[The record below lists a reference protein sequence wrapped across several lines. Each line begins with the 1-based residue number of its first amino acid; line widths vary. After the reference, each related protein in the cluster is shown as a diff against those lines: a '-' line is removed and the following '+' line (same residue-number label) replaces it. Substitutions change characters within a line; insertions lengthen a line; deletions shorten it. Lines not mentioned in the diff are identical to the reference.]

1 MTYDQGVADL
11 ASHPEDRGR
20 HAVFADWL
28 LERGDPR
35 GEALA
40 LELSGGGSKLR
51 ALQKK
56 HAREWLGPAFEH
68 VELERCAFYGAFP
81 IKLSFKRGA
90 PIADVPQTV
99 RHLAGDW
106 RQLPAVAPRR
116 FEVLEVLVG
125 LGMAFSDFRA
135 LAEELDEV
143 AKVKAKRLLLVLDTF
158 AGAEAAQFLAMG
170 LLRSGL
176 AEQDSVTFIVR
187 DGSMDAAAAW
197 LQQADSW
204 GGGDRW
210 GAEWQG
216 AIVTVSRDRRG
227 YFRELEVDLSFDDD
241 RAIAARA
248 ASAAMVLSQLRRM
261 NPSRLDVRVADGQR
275 FARRLSETFKAP
287 LRFLPGIGK
296 VRVIRTSK
304 KSSD

>member
-1 MTYDQGVADL
+1 MTYEQLVTQL
-11 ASHPEDRGR
+11 AAHPDDRAA
-20 HAVFADWL
+20 HSVFADWL
-28 LERGDPR
+28 LERGDVR

-51 ALQKK
+51 ALQQK

-68 VELERCAFYGAFP
+68 VELPRCAFYGPFP
-81 IKLSFKRGA
+81 TKLSFKRGA
-90 PIADVPQTV
+90 PISDVPATV

-116 FEVLEVLVG
+116 FDVLEVLVG

-135 LAEELDEV
+135 LADELDEV

-170 LLRSGL
+170 FLRSGL
-176 AEQDSVTFIVR
+176 AEQDSVTFVVR
-187 DGSMDAAAAW
+187 DGSMDAAVAW
-197 LQQADSW
+197 LHQAGSW
-204 GGGDRW
+204 GSGDRW

-216 AIVTVSRDRRG
+216 AIVTASRDRRG
-227 YFRELEVDLSFDDD
+227 HFTQLEVDLSFDDE

-248 ASAAMVLSQLRRM
+248 ASAALVLSQLRRM

-287 LRFLPGIGK
+287 LRFLPGVGK
-296 VRVIRTSK
+296 VRVCRTTK
-304 KSSD
+304 K